1 VAAAVVVV
9 AAAVVVVAAAV
20 VVVAAAVVVVAALVV
35 VVAAAV
41 VVVAAAVV
49 VVAAAVVV
57 VAAAVVVVAA
67 AVVVVAAAVV
77 VVVAPVGTVTAT
89 RITPF
94 TVTVPLVLIMV
105 WVINAADRRLPKV
118 PMESATFAVP
128 SAATPLVRTVIVQ
141 GSTLNS
147 APTTLMG
154 WGALKVVAVTL
165 KVHEP
170 MVVVPLAWP
179 SALVMAN
186 FGWVA
191 SAVLAVKVT

>member
-1 VAAAVVVV
+1 VAALVVVV
-9 AAAVVVVAAAV
+9 AAA
-20 VVVAAAVVVVAALVV
+20 VV

-77 VVVAPVGTVTAT
+77 VVVAPVGTVT
-89 RITPF
+89 PV
-94 TVTVPLVLIMV
+94 TVTLFSSSDPLVLIVAVM
-105 WVINAADRRLPKV
+105 IDTREL
-118 PMESATFAVP
+118 AVP
-128 SAATPLVRTVIVQ
+128 KSPEVPALTVVPFAATPLVRMVIVQ

-154 WGALKVVAVTL
+154 CGAVKVVAATL

>member
-1 VAAAVVVV
+1 
-9 AAAVVVVAAAV
+9 
-20 VVVAAAVVVVAALVV
+20 
-35 VVAAAV
+35 VAAAV

-77 VVVAPVGTVTAT
+77 VVVAPVGTVTPVT
-89 RITPF
+89 ITPF
-94 TVTVPLVLIMV
+94 ISNAPLVLIV
-105 WVINAADRRLPKV
+105 V
-118 PMESATFAVP
+118 ATITTRELAVP
-128 SAATPLVRTVIVQ
+128 KSPEVCVFVVVPFAATPLVRMVRVQ

-147 APTTLMG
+147 VPTTLIG
-154 WGALKVVAVTL
+154 CGALKVVTVIL

-170 MVVVPLAWP
+170 KVVVPLAWP

>member
-1 VAAAVVVV
+1 V

-67 AVVVVAAAVV
+67 AVVVV
-77 VVVAPVGTVTAT
+77 VAPVGTVM
-89 RITPF
+89 
-94 TVTVPLVLIMV
+94 VTNTEFNVVVPLGLRVTR
-105 WVINAADRRLPKV
+105 VINCADTLPLKIATT
-118 PMESATFAVP
+118 ESGRVMP
-128 SAATPLVRTVIVQ
+128 SADTPLVGTVKVQ

-147 APTTLMG
+147 APTTLIG
-154 WGALKVVAVTL
+154 CGALKVVTLTL

-170 MVVVPLAWP
+170 KVVVPLAWP
-179 SALVMAN
+179 SALVMAK

>member
-9 AAAVVVVAAAV
+9 AAA
-20 VVVAAAVVVVAALVV
+20 VV

-77 VVVAPVGTVTAT
+77 VVVAPVGTVTST
-89 RITPF
+89 RVTSF
-94 TVTVPLVLIMV
+94 TVILPLIRVTVLI
-105 WVINAADRRLPKV
+105 IADDLLVPKNPKV
-118 PMESATFAVP
+118 STGFAKP
-128 SAATPLVRTVIVQ
+128 SAATPLTRTVIVQ

-147 APTTLMG
+147 APTTLIG
-154 WGALKVVAVTL
+154 CGALKVVAATL